1 MNELL
6 RRKLTETRLR
16 HPEAIGAAARERV
29 RRPIVRDDR
38 RLLVIAADHT
48 ARGVVDIAQDDA
60 AMGNR
65 YDLLERL
72 LAALALPQVDGV
84 LATPDIVED
93 LLVLGALDDK
103 VVFGSMNRG
112 GHPLTAF
119 EMDDRFTAYSPE
131 AIAASSLDGGKM
143 LVRIDPDDPASVRTL
158 EACSNAVTQLA
169 AHRLVALL
177 EPFIVHRV
185 DGHARH
191 DLSAG
196 AIVRSMAIAA
206 ALGSTS
212 AYTWL
217 KIPVVTDMERVV
229 EAATTPLMLL
239 GGARSDKP
247 DELFAKWE
255 KTLKLPGV
263 VGLAV
268 GRNLLYPPDG
278 DVESAVAAAAS
289 LL

>member
-6 RRKLTETRLR
+6 RRKVIETRLR
-16 HPEAIGAAARERV
+16 HPENIAAAARERA
-29 RRPIVRDDR
+29 RRPILTDDH

-48 ARGVVDIAQDDA
+48 ARGVVDIARDDA

-93 LLVLGALDDK
+93 LLLLGALEEK

-131 AIAASSLDGGKM
+131 AVAAANLDGGKM
-143 LVRIDPDDPASVRTL
+143 LVRIDPADRASVRTL
-158 EACSNAVTQLA
+158 EACANAVTQLA
-169 AHRLVALL
+169 TYGLVALL

-191 DLSAG
+191 DLSTA
-196 AIVRSMAIAA
+196 AVVRSMAIAA

-217 KIPVVTDMERVV
+217 KIPVVDDMERVV
-229 EAATTPLMLL
+229 EAATTPLLLL
-239 GGARSDKP
+239 GGERSEQP
-247 DELFAKWE
+247 DQLFARWE
-255 KTLKLPGV
+255 KALKLPGV

-268 GRNLLYPPDG
+268 GRNLLYPPDD